1 MKNNY
6 KYTYQ
11 FRTKNELGIDQQE
24 RLSEVYN
31 FGIVENKSYSN
42 SPKNPAR
49 EQMDFQPDIMVL
61 KNELPLVL
69 IETKYKDFSTQ
80 DILTYSEK
88 VIKHKEIFSHLRYGF
103 ILGGNKKIDQ
113 RYFTHNR
120 GFDFALAIPRV
131 DDKEMK
137 NLIGLLK
144 KEIGILNN

>member
-1 MKNNY
+1 MKG
-6 KYTYQ
+6 
-11 FRTKNELGIDQQE
+11 F
-24 RLSEVYN
+24 
-31 FGIVENKSYSN
+31 
-42 SPKNPAR
+42 
-49 EQMDFQPDIMVL
+49 
-61 KNELPLVL
+61 
-69 IETKYKDFSTQ
+69 
-80 DILTYSEK
+80 EK